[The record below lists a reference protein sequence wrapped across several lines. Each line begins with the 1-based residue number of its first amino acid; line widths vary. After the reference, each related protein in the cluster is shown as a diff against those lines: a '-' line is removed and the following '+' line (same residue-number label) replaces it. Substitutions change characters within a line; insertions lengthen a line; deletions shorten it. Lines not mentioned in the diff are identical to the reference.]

1 MDLVNKYRPTKLSQ
15 IVGQD
20 EAVAILRGLLKNRGD
35 INAVTLFCGPHSTGK
50 TTLAWLLALY
60 TNCTEPAEDGEAC
73 RKCASCKNIL
83 EAIKTGTNGR
93 SVIEKPVH
101 ERGIDAIRNLEAQAA
116 YRCQDR
122 YRWFILD
129 EVHNLT
135 KPAFD
140 AALRLLEKPPKQ
152 GRFIL
157 CTTEPHLLPRTIM
170 SRNFVFRLNQIS
182 PKTTAKQL
190 LFKVCKKEDI
200 KVDKKQLLQI
210 AQKVDGHPRDALN
223 LLSQWAAAVEGG
235 MSPADAPKV
244 IGKLPA
250 ATTHQA
256 IEKYVK
262 GMLEGKAGACFYAL
276 QYADS
281 PVYFV
286 DRIIVLLREVL
297 YRWATNDKISDPKMD
312 YTISEVTPENASK
325 SIRGLSDAIEILLD
339 AQEKINRFLCNANA
353 VLDTATLRAVAAIKK
368 G

>member
-15 IVGQD
+15 IIGQD
-20 EAVAILRGLLKNRGD
+20 EAVAILRGVLKNRD
-35 INAVTLFCGPHSTGK
+35 ELNAVTLFCGPHSTGK
-50 TTLAWLLALY
+50 TTLAWMLALY
-60 TNCTEPAEDGEAC
+60 ANCSEPAEDGEAC
-73 RKCASCKNIL
+73 RKCSSCKNIID
-83 EAIKTGTNGR
+83 AIKNGNNGR
-93 SVIEKPVH
+93 SVIEKPVS
-101 ERGIDAIRNLEAQAA
+101 ERGIDAVRNLESQAA

-170 SRNFVFRLNQIS
+170 SRNFVFNLKKIG
-182 PKTTAKQL
+182 PKTTAKKL
-190 LFKVCKKEDI
+190 LLPVCKKEGLE
-200 KVDKKQLLQI
+200 VEKKHLLHISEQT
-210 AQKVDGHPRDALN
+210 DGHPRDALN
-223 LLSQWAAAVEGG
+223 LLSQWAAALEGG
-235 MSPADAPKV
+235 MKPADAPKV

-250 ATTHQA
+250 ASTHQA

-262 GMLEGKAGACFYAL
+262 GILTKKAGACFYAL

-281 PVYFV
+281 PVYFI
-286 DRIIVLLREVL
+286 DRTIVLLREVL
-297 YRWATNDKISDPKMD
+297 YRWATNNKLADPKLD
-312 YTISEVTPENASK
+312 YTVTEVMPKVDNPPIRELSNA
-325 SIRGLSDAIEILLD
+325 LDVLLD
-339 AQEKINRFLCNANA
+339 AQEKINRFLCNSKA
-353 VLDTATLRAVAAIKK
+353 VLDVATLKAIDEMR